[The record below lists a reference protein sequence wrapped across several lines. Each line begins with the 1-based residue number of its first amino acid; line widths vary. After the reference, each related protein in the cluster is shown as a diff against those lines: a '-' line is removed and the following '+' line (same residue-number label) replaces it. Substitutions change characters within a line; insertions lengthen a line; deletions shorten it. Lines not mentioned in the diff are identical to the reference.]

1 MIRIF
6 CLECCPHCEVVKKF
20 FDEHNIEY
28 ETMLADTAEGIT
40 ELRVGGCF
48 EIEMPVVYI
57 GSISGNINMFFINKD
72 LFTDGE
78 LNTELLFWMG
88 SHQ

>member
-6 CLECCPHCEVVKKF
+6 CLECCPHCEMVKKF
-20 FDEHNIEY
+20 FDEHDIKY

-57 GSISGNINMFFINKD
+57 GTTNMFFGNKD

-78 LNTELLFWMG
+78 LNTELLSWMG
-88 SHQ
+88 SYQ